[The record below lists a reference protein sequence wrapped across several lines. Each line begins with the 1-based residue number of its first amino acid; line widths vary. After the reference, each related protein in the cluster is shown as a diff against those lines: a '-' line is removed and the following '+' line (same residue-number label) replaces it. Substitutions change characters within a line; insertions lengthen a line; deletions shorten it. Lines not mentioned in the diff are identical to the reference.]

1 MGRIPYEFGAA
12 WRTGALG
19 YTAVNSLLLAL
30 TALLILVLSALFAA
44 PLFIDWNN
52 YRAVFETEAANL
64 LGRDVKVGGK
74 VHLILLPAPELRFDD
89 IKVADREGRLDRPVL
104 EAKSFEAWLNISA
117 LLTGRIEAPLGQS
130 AAQLPM

>member
-1 MGRIPYEFGAA
+1 M
-12 WRTGALG
+12 
-19 YTAVNSLLLAL
+19 NSLLLTL

-74 VHLILLPAPELRFDD
+74 VHLLLLPAPELRFDD
-89 IKVADREGRLDRPVL
+89 IKVADREGRLDRPFL

-117 LLTGRIEAPLGQS
+117 LLTGRIEARKIAIVGPTLRLDLNADGTGNWS
-130 AAQLPM
+130 DVGRR